1 MLIWLITG
9 VIGVV
14 IGLVIALP
22 MLVIVVPAVIGFATS
37 KGDLPTT
44 ALLVSGLCFVVYLP
58 ILILVHGHSVRV
70 RPVCLDLDVPAPHP
84 PESKYGDARRNCN
97 ECVGPSF

>member
-1 MLIWLITG
+1 MLDGLRRGWEVSRKNIGPVLLIWLITG

-22 MLVIVVPAVIGFATS
+22 MLIVVVPTVIGFATS

-44 ALLVSGLCFVVYLP
+44 ALLDQWAVLRAVSAGSDRGSWASCQRTFNP
-58 ILILVHGHSVRV
+58 S
-70 RPVCLDLDVPAPHP
+70 
-84 PESKYGDARRNCN
+84 
-97 ECVGPSF
+97 GP